1 MWNLVL
7 YHRPRCPLCSEARF
21 ALREF
26 ARTHDICVKEIDISQ
41 DEGLWERYRY
51 EIPVLESGGVEIA
64 RHHIGAKKL
73 TALHRR
79 WQEGRLHAKP
89 DLAQPASPTFA
100 LF

>member
-1 MWNLVL
+1 MWDLVL

-26 ARTHDICVKEIDISQ
+26 GRTHDIRVKEMDISQ
-41 DEGLWERYRY
+41 DEGLWDQYRY
-51 EIPVLESGGVEIA
+51 EIPVLEAGGVVIA

-79 WQEGRLHAKP
+79 WRDGQLHAKP
-89 DLAQPASPTFA
+89 DLTRPASPAFA
-100 LF
+100 PF

>member
-26 ARTHDICVKEIDISQ
+26 ARTHDINVKETDITQ
-41 DEGLWERYRY
+41 DERLWEQYRY
-51 EIPVLESGGVEIA
+51 EIPVLKSDGVEVA
-64 RHHIGAKKL
+64 RHHIGVKKL

-79 WQEGRLHAKP
+79 WQEGRLRSSTDFAH
-89 DLAQPASPTFA
+89 PAAPAFA
-100 LF
+100 PF